1 MYVFVFVP
9 VFSSISLDLLPERAA
24 TLMVYEDVVEIVSGL
39 QGKMQCM
46 YGLIFVYLPMHTAHI
61 FLFFPKNTHFRS
73 ADWFKAGLYSHIF
86 SHVFVSDSV
95 FHPFL
100 ITKIITDK
108 FKLIF

>member
-46 YGLIFVYLPMHTAHI
+46 YGLFFVYLPMHTAHI
-61 FLFFPKNTHFRS
+61 FFFFLSKKR
-73 ADWFKAGLYSHIF
+73 
-86 SHVFVSDSV
+86 
-95 FHPFL
+95 PF
-100 ITKIITDK
+100 
-108 FKLIF
+108 

>member
-46 YGLIFVYLPMHTAHI
+46 YGLFFVYLPMHTAHI
-61 FLFFPKNTHFRS
+61 FCFCFFFPKNAHFRS
-73 ADWFKAGLYSHIF
+73 ADWFKAGLTR
-86 SHVFVSDSV
+86 
-95 FHPFL
+95 L
-100 ITKIITDK
+100 
-108 FKLIF
+108 